1 LLILFQNSKYT
12 EARYSWII
20 LTQIRETMT
29 EKFNP
34 EQFTVPAGFPE
45 ILKDLNREILRA
57 QPKDIYQ
64 FWQEIERPKERRS

>member
-1 LLILFQNSKYT
+1 
-12 EARYSWII
+12 
-20 LTQIRETMT
+20 MT

-34 EQFTVPAGFPE
+34 EQFTVPVGFPE

-64 FWQEIERPKERRS
+64 FCAEYFGKKLSDQKKGGNAAAAAALPKGKYS

>member
-1 LLILFQNSKYT
+1 M
-12 EARYSWII
+12 A
-20 LTQIRETMT
+20 

-34 EQFTVPAGFPE
+34 DQFSVPPGFPE

-64 FWQEIERPKERRS
+64 FCANYFDKKLIDKKGISMDINHRRTKASCQY